1 MRFSIKAAIAA
12 GVALAGLA
20 GLSAP
25 AFAAGTPV
33 AVVGTVNGVISM
45 TGPPA
50 NLALAGDP
58 GTTATG
64 DVSYAIQTNDG
75 NGYTVTVTP
84 SGSALNGPM
93 AISNSTMG
101 YWAGK
106 TGPIQNFNS
115 GPITPVNKSQG
126 STGGGDFYT
135 DQFQWSIPANAP
147 AGAYSETFTY
157 LAIAK

>member
-12 GVALAGLA
+12 GVVLAGVA

-33 AVVGTVNGVISM
+33 AVTGTVNGVISM

-50 NLALAGDP
+50 SLALQGDP
-58 GTTATG
+58 GSTATG

-84 SGSALNGPM
+84 SGSVLNGPM
-93 AISNSTMG
+93 AIPNNTMG

-106 TGPIQNFNS
+106 TGPIQNFGS
-115 GPITPVNKSQG
+115 GALTPVNKSQG
-126 STGGGDFYT
+126 SSGSGDFYT
-135 DQFQWSIPANAP
+135 DQFQWSIPGSAP
-147 AGAYSETFTY
+147 AGAYTETFTY
-157 LAIAK
+157 LATPK